1 MAGMAVHEIFSSES
15 IVWRTCKE
23 TSKWPTIQTIRDKK
37 NDLRPQTNKPRRCP
51 LSSSC
56 GQTSSLFFIFL
67 FLSYLFWRD
76 ESSSGENNLISCIL
90 SHYKTG
96 SRQRKSVCIFKLDT
110 QSIEQMYRFYSR
122 HILFDGGFI
131 SSSKEKLAGSLNAS
145 VHQSEP
151 C

>member
-1 MAGMAVHEIFSSES
+1 MAVHEIFSSES

-37 NDLRPQTNKPRRCP
+37 NDLRPQTNKPRPCP

-56 GQTSSLFFIFL
+56 GQTSSLFSFSFFCHICFDGINEL
-67 FLSYLFWRD
+67 WRKQSDLLYPVTLSNRFDPSEKCLYF
-76 ESSSGENNLISCIL
+76 S
-90 SHYKTG
+90 TG
-96 SRQRKSVCIFKLDT
+96 T